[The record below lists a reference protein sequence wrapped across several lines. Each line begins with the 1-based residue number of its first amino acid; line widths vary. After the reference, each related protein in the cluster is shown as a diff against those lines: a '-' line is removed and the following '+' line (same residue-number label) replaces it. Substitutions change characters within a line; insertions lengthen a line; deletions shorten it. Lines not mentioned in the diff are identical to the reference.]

1 MKYKTLKNITLITLP
16 SLISIAMVS
25 CGNDYNKLHDNYVTH
40 KNSPNKANNFSY
52 AYANSYDDTLKEINL
67 ATGSKLLRIASQN
80 QPEIDFRDNISTR
93 PTELWYQF
101 EYASSISVYYK
112 FLSGYN
118 QGEYRNSKIKQV
130 IYEDVSDDKKDP
142 KFYYPKKDKGNG
154 FYNPY
159 LFVPSSDGESI
170 NYQDISNEYAG
181 LFNQLK
187 VATSFNIKMRNDQN
201 HWINSDGQIVKKN
214 LIPFGVRAIDF
225 RLGLIK
231 SFFQN
236 KAFRDEFIK
245 KNNLTNIKEL
255 EDKYYD
261 SNNPYF
267 NGPNLQEFFKNHHV
281 NYEKFIENLLAFDE
295 KSSTSKVNSDNLDF
309 ETDDGKPHNL
319 IDFFKS
325 LFLYS
330 NYIDAIPFDYLT
342 NKYGK
347 DLFSNEGFKW
357 FYEYGKT
364 NKDRLYSSYYF
375 INSNNQNQTT
385 LYRNTNYQKDGDISW
400 QNQKHLNEIV
410 YNYNTIPLPQETYNM
425 QMFNAF
431 KQNIISKLDVSNLNA
446 DQKEYIFSNFKEFN
460 LNFERQ
466 FEKYNLHN
474 KITLNNLPS
483 GNTFYFNEKFSKL
496 YYGKTLSELKN
507 KYQDIN
513 SYLTNINTLQF
524 QNLINRVVNVYGL
537 INLQNLNNESWF
549 SQAPTDLNV
558 SSSNLNSTNYNVL
571 KDAQENINKQFL
583 LRKNASNL
591 LEKFNTTTQFDNK
604 KIANELQNNEFQ
616 KKIITADFEN
626 IKTELNKLL
635 ENISSPI
642 EWTIP
647 ILGFN
652 LSENQINELT
662 KIENLFSSINPLLK
676 PKVKIISNFDEYKEY
691 FQSNKSIYKE
701 STFTLSESS
710 TTTFIKEILKK
721 DNFQLLSYIFNY
733 LKLIDKSTFIELQAL
748 LNEFQTNL
756 FGTYKQIEEKTLTSN
771 VEEVT
776 QNKILDLLS
785 NYLASLKTTNVINLI
800 NEINNLISYTIS
812 LENSVSLSNFT
823 KSVYQK
829 FIVKPF
835 TYDGLS
841 YLQDIYLK

>member
-1 MKYKTLKNITLITLP
+1 
-16 SLISIAMVS
+16 
-25 CGNDYNKLHDNYVTH
+25 
-40 KNSPNKANNFSY
+40 
-52 AYANSYDDTLKEINL
+52 
-67 ATGSKLLRIASQN
+67 
-80 QPEIDFRDNISTR
+80 
-93 PTELWYQF
+93 
-101 EYASSISVYYK
+101 
-112 FLSGYN
+112 
-118 QGEYRNSKIKQV
+118 
-130 IYEDVSDDKKDP
+130 
-142 KFYYPKKDKGNG
+142 
-154 FYNPY
+154 
-159 LFVPSSDGESI
+159 
-170 NYQDISNEYAG
+170 
-181 LFNQLK
+181 
-187 VATSFNIKMRNDQN
+187 
-201 HWINSDGQIVKKN
+201 
-214 LIPFGVRAIDF
+214 
-225 RLGLIK
+225 
-231 SFFQN
+231 
-236 KAFRDEFIK
+236 
-245 KNNLTNIKEL
+245 
-255 EDKYYD
+255 
-261 SNNPYF
+261 
-267 NGPNLQEFFKNHHV
+267 
-281 NYEKFIENLLAFDE
+281 
-295 KSSTSKVNSDNLDF
+295 
-309 ETDDGKPHNL
+309 
-319 IDFFKS
+319 
-325 LFLYS
+325 
-330 NYIDAIPFDYLT
+330 
-342 NKYGK
+342 
-347 DLFSNEGFKW
+347 
-357 FYEYGKT
+357 
-364 NKDRLYSSYYF
+364 
-375 INSNNQNQTT
+375 
-385 LYRNTNYQKDGDISW
+385 
-400 QNQKHLNEIV
+400 
-410 YNYNTIPLPQETYNM
+410 M

-483 GNTFYFNEKFSKL
+483 GNTFYFNEEFSKL

-507 KYQDIN
+507 KYQNIN

-549 SQAPTDLNV
+549 SQAPTDLNI

-583 LRKNASNL
+583 LRKNSSNL

-676 PKVKIISNFDEYKEY
+676 PKVKIVSNFDEYKEY